1 MNLTPQLQGQYDEL
15 SMSEKV
21 AILLNLL
28 GEDLTAQVF
37 SHMSLE
43 SITQISKYIART
55 TTVDKQI
62 AMAILEEFHVIMQ
75 SNQYISSG
83 GFDYAKE
90 ILFKAL
96 GPEEAKRVLDK
107 LQKSMQTGQNFA
119 FLSKIKPQQ
128 LADFILNEH
137 PQTVALILAHM
148 DSTGAAETLSRFPD
162 DLRAEV
168 AMRMA
173 NLGDISPAIVKRVST
188 ILENKLESL
197 TSYKVEVGG
206 PRAVADIFNRLS
218 QKNAK
223 ATISYIE
230 QADEALANAIK
241 DLMFTFEDVARL
253 DAKAI
258 QEILKVVDKR
268 DLVLALKTASEE
280 MKEKI
285 MSNMSKKAAEA
296 LIEELQFLG
305 AVKLKVVEGAQRR
318 VVETAQRLVEQG
330 VIQLGEAEETVV

>member
-28 GEDLTAQVF
+28 GEDLTAQIF

-305 AVKLKVVEGAQRR
+305 AVKLKEVEGAQRR

>member
-15 SMSEKV
+15 SMSDKV
-21 AILLNLL
+21 AILLNVL
-28 GEDLTAQVF
+28 GEDLTAQIF

-305 AVKLKVVEGAQRR
+305 AVKLKEVEGAQRR

>member
-305 AVKLKVVEGAQRR
+305 AVKLKEVEGAQRR

>member
-1 MNLTPQLQGQYDEL
+1 MNLTPQLQGQYEEL

-305 AVKLKVVEGAQRR
+305 AVKLKEVEGAQRR

>member
-305 AVKLKVVEGAQRR
+305 AVKLKDVEGAQRR

>member
-1 MNLTPQLQGQYDEL
+1 MNLTPQLQGQYEEL

-28 GEDLTAQVF
+28 GEDLTAQIF

-305 AVKLKVVEGAQRR
+305 AVKLKEVEGAQRR

>member
-21 AILLNLL
+21 ANRMKHT

-305 AVKLKVVEGAQRR
+305 AVKLKEVEGAQRR

>member
-1 MNLTPQLQGQYDEL
+1 MNLTPQLQGQYEEL

-28 GEDLTAQVF
+28 GEDLTAQIF

-96 GPEEAKRVLDK
+96 GPEEAKKVLDK

-305 AVKLKVVEGAQRR
+305 AVKLKEVEGAQRR

>member
-28 GEDLTAQVF
+28 GEDLTAQIF

-96 GPEEAKRVLDK
+96 GPEEAKKVLDK

-148 DSTGAAETLSRFPD
+148 DATGAAETLSRFPD

-305 AVKLKVVEGAQRR
+305 AVKLKEVEGAQRR

>member
-1 MNLTPQLQGQYDEL
+1 MNLTPQLQGQYEEL

-28 GEDLTAQVF
+28 GEDLTAHIF

-96 GPEEAKRVLDK
+96 GPEEAKKVLDK

-305 AVKLKVVEGAQRR
+305 AVKLKEVEGAQRR

>member
-1 MNLTPQLQGQYDEL
+1 
-15 SMSEKV
+15 MSEKV

-28 GEDLTAQVF
+28 GEDLTAQIF

-305 AVKLKVVEGAQRR
+305 AVKLKEVEGAQRR

>member
-1 MNLTPQLQGQYDEL
+1 MNLTPQLQGQYEEL

-21 AILLNLL
+21 AIRLNLL
-28 GEDLTAQVF
+28 GEDLTAQIF

-96 GPEEAKRVLDK
+96 GPEEAKKVLDK

-280 MKEKI
+280 MKEKA
-285 MSNMSKKAAEA
+285 S
-296 LIEELQFLG
+296 FFPG
-305 AVKLKVVEGAQRR
+305 ASRWNF
-318 VVETAQRLVEQG
+318 
-330 VIQLGEAEETVV
+330 

>member
-218 QKNAK
+218 QKNAE

-305 AVKLKVVEGAQRR
+305 AVKLKEVEGAQRR

>member
-1 MNLTPQLQGQYDEL
+1 MNLTPQLQGQYEEL

-28 GEDLTAQVF
+28 GEDLTAQIF

-305 AVKLKVVEGAQRR
+305 AVKLKDVEGAQRR